1 MEKRVAVISA
11 VLDNPVKSQ
20 SDFNSIVSEY
30 KDIVRGRMGLPF
42 PEEGI
47 SVVSITVIGTMDDI
61 NELTGKIGAIDSV
74 SVKAAVS
81 KKELD

>member
-81 KKELD
+81 KKELA

>member
-11 VLDNPVKSQ
+11 VLDNPVQSQ
-20 SDFNSIVSEY
+20 SDFNRIVSEY

-81 KKELD
+81 KKELV

>member
-20 SDFNSIVSEY
+20 SDFNNIVSEY

-81 KKELD
+81 KKELA

>member
-61 NELTGKIGAIDSV
+61 NELTGKIGAIDSI

-81 KKELD
+81 KKELA